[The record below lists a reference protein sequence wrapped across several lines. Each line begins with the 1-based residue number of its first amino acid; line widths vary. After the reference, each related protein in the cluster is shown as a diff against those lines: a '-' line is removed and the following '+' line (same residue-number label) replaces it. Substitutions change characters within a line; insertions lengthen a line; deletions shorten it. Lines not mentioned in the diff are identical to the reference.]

1 MSALHTLFDTVRE
14 HLRPTKEPLAYI
26 AFGVAVLFLG
36 YEMLVNGQSFTEV
49 FGENYIEGIVAVLVT
64 LLGRAS
70 VYSPR
75 TVKAADTAFLDV
87 HLGTDM
93 VADDEQG

>member
-1 MSALHTLFDTVRE
+1 MSALNTLLANVRE
-14 HLRPTKEPLAYI
+14 HLRPTKEPLAYL
-26 AFGVAVLFLG
+26 AFGVAAAFLG
-36 YEMLVNGQSFTEV
+36 YEMLVNGQSLTDV
-49 FGENYIEGIVAVLVT
+49 FGEHYIEGIVGVLVT
-64 LLGRAS
+64 LLGRAA

-87 HLGTDM
+87 HLGDEM

>member
-1 MSALHTLFDTVRE
+1 MSLSTVLATIRE
-14 HLRPTKEPLAYI
+14 HLRPTKEPLAYL
-26 AFGVAVLFLG
+26 AFLVAVGFVG
-36 YEMLVNGQSFTEV
+36 YEMLVNGQSFTGV
-49 FGENYIEGIVAVLVT
+49 FGEHYVEGIVGVLVT

-87 HLGTDM
+87 HLGDEM